1 MNTRKHRGGDNS
13 HRRQKDWL
21 SLSVGQRT
29 RGFSSSSSI
38 IASTSMKLYL
48 CNFCKRKFYSPQAL
62 GGHQNAHRREKEGAR
77 NAFIANNRFIDI
89 HSVVE
94 APIRDIDI
102 NEAANEVIRPPLQNY
117 DMEESADL
125 IMWVGTSYSNVQP
138 AVYDNPHTLDLDLK
152 L

>member
-1 MNTRKHRGGDNS
+1 MNTKKDRGGENL
-13 HRRQKDWL
+13 HPRQKDWL
-21 SLSVGQRT
+21 SLGVGQRY
-29 RGFSSSSSI
+29 SSSSTTNN
-38 IASTSMKLYL
+38 TSMKLYL

-62 GGHQNAHRREKEGAR
+62 GGHQNAHRREKEAAR

-102 NEAANEVIRPPLQNY
+102 NIEAANEVIRPPLQNY

-125 IMWVGTSYSNVQP
+125 KWIGTSYSNVQP
-138 AVYDNPHTLDLDLK
+138 VYDPHTLDLDLK